1 MNRVTISTHVLQLAT
16 GLPAKGVEVHLAG
29 PGGRSATGRTDADGR
44 LRFSEEFEPGTF
56 TLGFN
61 LDGVSVLHSAATF
74 TVELREGRH
83 FHLPLLVSPYGLT
96 TYRGS

>member
-1 MNRVTISTHVLQLAT
+1 MNRVTISTHVLHLGS
-16 GLPAKGVEVHLAG
+16 GLPARGVEVHVAG
-29 PGGRSATGRTDADGR
+29 PAGAAASGRTDADGR
-44 LRFSEEFEPGTF
+44 LRFAAEFDPGTF

-61 LDGVSVLHSAATF
+61 LEGISELHTAATF

-83 FHLPLLVSPYGLT
+83 YHLPLLVSPYGLT